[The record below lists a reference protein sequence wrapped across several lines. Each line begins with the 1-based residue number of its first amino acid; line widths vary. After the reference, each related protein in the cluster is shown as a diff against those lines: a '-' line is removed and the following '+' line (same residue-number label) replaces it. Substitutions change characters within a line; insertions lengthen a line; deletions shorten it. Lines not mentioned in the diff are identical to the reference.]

1 MKIAVMGAFSYSGK
15 YIAKRLL
22 ERGDR
27 VITLTGHPRRPDPF
41 DGRVQAF
48 PLDFEDEVALA
59 RALDGVQV
67 LVNTYWIRFDRG
79 SNTQDRAVE
88 NTRLLVKAAQ
98 QAGVERLI
106 HISITNPSSQTRL
119 QYFRGK
125 AANEE
130 AIMQSGI
137 PYAILR
143 PTILFGREDILINN
157 LAYLMR
163 RFPFFLVPGDGTY
176 RLQPVYVDDLAGLVS
191 DAVYGGESYVVDA
204 VGPEVFAFRDLVGLI
219 GEAVARTPRVI
230 SVPPWLALRSAQ
242 VLGGLMG
249 DVLLTSQELEGLMAN
264 LLISE
269 QPPRCQTKLSD
280 WLRHHRATIGIRYAS
295 ELDRHYRPA

>member
-1 MKIAVMGAFSYSGK
+1 MKIAVTGAFSYSGK

-22 ERGDR
+22 ERGNR

-41 DGRVQAF
+41 DGRIQAF
-48 PLDFEDEVALA
+48 PLDFEDEGALA

-79 SNTQDRAVE
+79 SNTQARAVK

-98 QAGVERLI
+98 QAGIERLI

-119 QYFRGK
+119 EYFRGK

-130 AIMQSGI
+130 AIVESGI

-143 PTILFGREDILINN
+143 PTILFGTEDILINN
-157 LAYLMR
+157 MAFLVR
-163 RFPFFLVPGDGTY
+163 RFPFFLLPGDGTY
-176 RLQPVYVDDLAGLVS
+176 RVQTVFVDDVADLAT
-191 DAVYGGESYVVDA
+191 DAVYGRASYVMDA
-204 VGPEVFAFRDLVGLI
+204 VGPEVFAFRHLVRLI
-219 GEAVARTPRVI
+219 GETVGRTPRVL

-242 VLGGLMG
+242 LLGSLMA
-249 DVLLTSQELEGLMAN
+249 DVLLTPQELEGLMAN

-269 QPPRCQTKLSD
+269 HPPRCQTKLSD
-280 WLRHHRATIGIRYAS
+280 WLRDHRATIGIRYAS
-295 ELDRHYRPA
+295 ELERHYRSE

>member
-1 MKIAVMGAFSYSGK
+1 MKIAVTGAFSYSGK

-22 ERGDR
+22 ARGDR
-27 VITLTGHPRRPDPF
+27 VITLTGHPHRPDPF
-41 DGRVQAF
+41 GGRVPAL
-48 PLDFEDEVALA
+48 PLDFQDESSLA
-59 RALDGVQV
+59 RALDGVHV

-79 SNTQDRAVE
+79 SNTQARAVE

-98 QAGVERLI
+98 QAGVQRLI

-130 AIMQSGI
+130 AIVQSGI

-143 PTILFGREDILINN
+143 PTILFGTEDILINN
-157 LAYLMR
+157 MAYLMR
-163 RFPFFLVPGDGTY
+163 RFPFFLLPGDGSY
-176 RLQPVYVDDLAGLVS
+176 QVQPVYVEDLADLAS
-191 DAVYGGESYVVDA
+191 DAVYGSESFVVDA
-204 VGPEVFAFRDLVGLI
+204 VGPEIFSFRELVGLI
-219 GEAVARTPRVI
+219 GDTVGRRPRLI
-230 SVPPWLALRSAQ
+230 PVPPWLALRSAQ
-242 VLGGLMG
+242 LLGGLVG
-249 DVLLTSQELEGLMAN
+249 DVLLTPQELEGLMAN

-280 WLRHHRATIGIRYAS
+280 WLHDHRTTVGIRYAS
-295 ELDRHYRPA
+295 ELDRHYRSE

>member
-1 MKIAVMGAFSYSGK
+1 MKIAVTGAFSYSGK

-27 VITLTGHPRRPDPF
+27 VITLTGHPRRLDPF

-48 PLDFEDEVALA
+48 PLQFEDEGALA
-59 RALDGVQV
+59 RCLDGVRV

-88 NTRLLVKAAQ
+88 NTRLLVEAAQ
-98 QAGVERLI
+98 RAGVRRLI

-130 AIMQSGI
+130 AIVQSGI

-143 PTILFGREDILINN
+143 PTILFGAGDILINN
-157 LAYLMR
+157 MAYLMR
-163 RFPFFLVPGDGTY
+163 RFPFFLLPGDGTY
-176 RLQPVYVDDLAGLVS
+176 RVQPVYVDDLADLAA
-191 DAVYGGESYVVDA
+191 DAVYGSESYVADA
-204 VGPEVFAFRDLVGLI
+204 VGPETFAFRDLVGLI
-219 GEAVARTPRVI
+219 GKTVGRTPRVI

-242 VLGGLMG
+242 LLGGLVG
-249 DVLLTSQELEGLMAN
+249 DVLLTPQELEGLMAN

-269 QPPRCQTKLSD
+269 QPPHCQTRLSD
-280 WLRHHRATIGIRYAS
+280 WLRDHRATIGIRYAS
-295 ELDRHYRPA
+295 ELDRHYRKA